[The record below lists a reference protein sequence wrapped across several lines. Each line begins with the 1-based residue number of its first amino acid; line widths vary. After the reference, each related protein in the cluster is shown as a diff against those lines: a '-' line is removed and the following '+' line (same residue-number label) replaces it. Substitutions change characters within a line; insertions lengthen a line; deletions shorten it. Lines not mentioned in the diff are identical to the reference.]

1 MTAAGSGDYTEPVTV
16 EVTGS
21 PGTSGGINSYLAVV
35 IVLAAVIFAIAMAV
49 ALVGTGLV
57 YKKLRNTKSSSA
69 PSDPAV
75 ASEPPVYEMVDELD
89 SIKVQD
95 TPPDVPI
102 RQHQNEAYAAAT
114 EVFLDE
120 VKLSP
125 NAAYGQVNKETAGDV
140 AKREMKL

>member
-1 MTAAGSGDYTEPVTV
+1 MTTAGAGDYTEPVTV

-21 PGTSGGINSYLAVV
+21 PGTSGGINSSLVVV
-35 IVLAAVIFAIAMAV
+35 IVIAAVILVVAMVA
-49 ALVGTGLV
+49 ALVGTCLV

-75 ASEPPVYEMVDELD
+75 ASEP
-89 SIKVQD
+89 
-95 TPPDVPI
+95 
-102 RQHQNEAYAAAT
+102 QHQQNEAYAAAT

-125 NAAYGQVNKETAGDV
+125 NAAYGQLNKETAGDRHV
-140 AKREMKL
+140 AKREIK